1 MNPPG
6 ALFALSQSFFS
17 PKNCQLTDHFSAV
30 FFSPPPTPYTTTTT
44 TDAATTNNVKTAV
57 ANQSPLPPPPSQQH
71 QHQQTRRRRRRRV
84 QPGGVWHAVRT
95 GRDGAEGSDGRHTS
109 RGASG
114 RASRRQRGGE
124 TIQQHVHRRR
134 EAIEKK
140 RRDSK
145 KMLFSDLIKFI
156 EEKD

>member
-1 MNPPG
+1 MIERLPP
-6 ALFALSQSFFS
+6 ALSLPYLNLFFS

-30 FFSPPPTPYTTTTT
+30 FFPPPPPYTTTTTT

-114 RASRRQRGGE
+114 RASRRQGGGE

-140 RRDSK
+140 IDETVKRCY
-145 KMLFSDLIKFI
+145 LVI
-156 EEKD
+156 